1 MHTEE
6 KVTIVVVVLVL
17 ILISVG
23 WFFDFAP
30 DDRVAVEIY
39 RNDESGNMIYC
50 ETGDL
55 NDEFHT
61 YMGSGKIS
69 RDKAV
74 AC

>member
-1 MHTEE
+1 MNKIIAAVIIT
-6 KVTIVVVVLVL
+6 VLTILA
-17 ILISVG
+17 IA
-23 WFFDFAP
+23 WAFFADFAP

-39 RNDESGNMIYC
+39 RNDETGNMIYC

-61 YMGSGKIS
+61 YMGSGKI
-69 RDKAV
+69 RAAKAV